1 LLALVAVFMGSHRW
15 GVVVAVILVALLFSA
30 VLKFL
35 ETSLRRQFIRE
46 ARLPPFLIGK
56 LREAHPQLSRRDA
69 ELVLRGLRQFFM
81 SHLRSDRKFV
91 AMPSKVVD
99 TAWHEFILHTQGYQ
113 NWCKAA
119 FGGMLHHSPAEVLG
133 RDPKRNDGLRRTW
146 YWACKEESIDP
157 RNPARLPLLFALD
170 IKFAIA
176 GGFTYV
182 PDCRAVERHIGSDA
196 QCGTSFGDS
205 SSDGGSSGDAGGFG
219 GSESSGSG
227 SDGGGSSGDSSG
239 CGGAAAVVEA
249 AGIDPSPAQRQTGP
263 AGPVVLG
270 AELSAAR
277 DQLASPSLASFGSD
291 APSLDDSRPTRV

>member
-1 LLALVAVFMGSHRW
+1 MDLDFLQLNYRRRIAALVWARR
-15 GVVVAVILVALLFSA
+15 AVIAGAAVGVFLASHYWGRVVGLILAAALIAAL
-30 VLKFL
+30 LKFL

-46 ARLPPFLIGK
+46 ARMPPFLVGK

-81 SHLRSDRKFV
+81 AHLRSDRKFV

-157 RNPARLPLLFALD
+157 RKPARLPLLFALD
-170 IKFAIA
+170 IKFQQA
-176 GGFTYV
+176 G
-182 PDCRAVERHIGSDA
+182 
-196 QCGTSFGDS
+196 
-205 SSDGGSSGDAGGFG
+205 AGV
-219 GSESSGSG
+219 
-227 SDGGGSSGDSSG
+227 D
-239 CGGAAAVVEA
+239 
-249 AGIDPSPAQRQTGP
+249 RQ
-263 AGPVVLG
+263 LG
-270 AELSAAR
+270 ARVDDVEVAHR
-277 DQLASPSLASFGSD
+277 QLAD
-291 APSLDDSRPTRV
+291 AVCAA